1 MGPTGVRAGA
11 LASALFLLLVGQSS
25 CFQSDKLYRYQFEG
39 AITSKVA
46 DDDKPQYAGV
56 SIRSPVLV
64 RKSAQDELTVRL
76 ERPEIGTFNELVDDI
91 HQINQRL
98 SFKPIE
104 QAAGLDKAFRIYLD
118 DNWSGVRAFDTHKE
132 EPKWVTNFKRGFLS
146 FFQLKLQE
154 GADSYYTTA
163 EKSVFGECETDY
175 MVLSST
181 EPAYLNV
188 TKSRNMAKCKTRFLH
203 RFMPIEA
210 TECVDNER
218 DMQQYKHS
226 NAIFNY
232 QLLGT
237 RKDYVIQ
244 RVLLDEQS
252 TFSPFGQKAHTH
264 LVHTK
269 FMLLL
274 QGQPEEAGGSTLSVD
289 ESSAQRTESLSYDP
303 PEMLNFYA
311 NVNLEQEHHLSNIYQ
326 TSASVDQVMNAF
338 EALFQEQRAYT
349 GAFESQT
356 SSNYQ
361 ENSRLAELF
370 MRLNELV
377 GTLNWQKIEQ
387 LYSRVEEKGESHK
400 KIFWDLMS
408 VVGTNPSFMFM
419 KKLITE
425 GDAPSVKIKDFLTR
439 LSYHIK
445 MPSKSLFDEYVNLCK
460 SDKIQTDQQY
470 KRLCSLPLASLI
482 HQHCARPHTKY
493 LRLQQEGSNATT
505 YKKAQNTCQIAT
517 AEEYFTR
524 LVSPFGSSPSSSSSS
539 GSPGSVNAGTTG
551 LSGSAGSTDD
561 SSMSV
566 GEKMFNIKMAGELG
580 VKPSIDFLMDIVRRH
595 DEHPSLRAA
604 AMWNL
609 NKVSRIYPNQI
620 KRLVVPFYYD
630 HSEPTELRIAALYNW
645 VFAGMS
651 LHEMET
657 MAKQLMLEPS
667 RQLAL
672 YVYSMIKSMSE
683 IDSFPCA
690 ANNEKNAKLVLPTVR
705 KALKN
710 HGYASI
716 SDSQMSMSSSWQ
728 PDFGYGT
735 ASLMSVIF
743 SNESMAPS
751 NLFYHSSEIM
761 SGLKLNAMSISVQA
775 HGLDK
780 LIKRVTGIQGLLADK
795 ESFMDVFSL
804 KRRSKRQAS
813 TDLIKQE
820 LAEIDR
826 ELKLGTREFSDVYLA
841 VTISVYGRPITFLD
855 KDSRELKK
863 MLSDDG
869 TIKVPQIKKLLH
881 TFNNHTTQQMMIS
894 FEKLEVF
901 NNELGLPLYQA
912 ISDFDYK
919 TFKLNSI
926 KLDVEPG
933 FFKDERQGK
942 PPTKISAALDAKLGR
957 HNEMLG
963 STGSLL
969 VNSKQQIGVGFHKK
983 KLINVPLKMSFEANL
998 AENKISIKRQPIHD
1012 NLLYIKQQPITF
1024 IKSYEPANN
1033 DDASSAAQPVTDTR
1047 PLYQTNNTSQ
1057 MKPFKLEYMTP
1068 LAIGFKLEGKHRAG
1082 QDWSMSAWRRYLSSV
1097 GLQAAKFMYFYSPS
1111 GAPLEAR
1118 LSTAT
1123 TEENPTK
1130 EMISTFSWKHFSHEG
1145 SSELSE
1151 VDKQLESYT
1160 GSTKEQAGGLPVTV
1174 QYKASIAGGSSKERK
1189 VALDIDYS
1197 RSFDR
1202 LLHKWRVFYQRTPLD
1217 QAAPNSEVTNLCWW
1231 GQMQFPKYQADRLL
1245 KFDLLDQDHSVNMT
1259 NELTFGDQC
1268 SEPASSGKDEPRVS
1282 MRINFDWTAEQRRMI
1297 EQALRGTNN
1306 PLDEE
1311 SGRRNTFVPMYNKCL
1326 KNRQASGA
1334 QLDMACVY
1342 LLYKMGELNHINA
1355 IIDHKDVPER
1365 WTKMVKKVGSLY
1377 TYARAGYI
1385 EEMDDKPASQR
1396 DYKSADGKQ
1405 DRAHL
1410 DANITAAG
1418 NPMERKL
1425 SYEFDTPNYHV
1436 MYKNVPLSVPSLST
1450 FPLLDSSYYQLLQ
1463 KRTRNRVCSVSG
1475 QQVTTFD
1482 NLTYTMPQ
1490 VGDGC
1495 FKLIAKDCSP
1505 EANFVILGAKVGE
1518 TGKVVKVYVAQK
1530 FKVEFVPDK
1539 DGKRLSDIKINGETV
1554 SIEPNKSPLR
1564 RDTKLGARQ
1573 LEAFNIENNGAFY
1586 TLNSKLYKFSV
1597 STDGTWIFVQQS
1609 KYYAG
1614 KSCGLCGDA
1623 NGDRL
1628 LEFKS
1633 PTSSRK
1639 VCKDSDDFVWSYVLP
1654 STCASRPANIECAAT
1669 AA

>member
-1 MGPTGVRAGA
+1 MRPAQRVGARA
-11 LASALFLLLVGQSS
+11 LALFLLLVQQAN
-25 CFQSDKLYRYQFEG
+25 CFQSGKIYRYQFEG

-56 SIRSPVLV
+56 SIRSPVSV
-64 RKSAQDELTVRL
+64 RKSAQDELSVRL
-76 ERPEIGTFNELVDDI
+76 EKPEMATFNELVDDI
-91 HQINQRL
+91 HLLNQRL
-98 SFKPIE
+98 SFKPME
-104 QAAGLDKAFRIYLD
+104 QATALDKTFRIYLD
-118 DNWSGVRAFDTHKE
+118 ENWSGVRAFDTHKD

-154 GADSYYTTA
+154 TGDSYYTTA
-163 EKSVFGECETDY
+163 EKSVFGECDTDY
-175 MVLSST
+175 VVLTST

-203 RFMPIEA
+203 RFMPIDSS
-210 TECVDNER
+210 ECIENDR

-226 NAIFNY
+226 NAIYNY
-232 QLLGT
+232 QLVGSA
-237 RKDYVIQ
+237 KDYFIQ

-252 TFSPFGQKAHTH
+252 TFSPFGQKGHTH

-269 FMLLL
+269 FMLIL
-274 QGQPEEAGGSTLSVD
+274 QGQPEDAGGSTLAVD
-289 ESSAQRTESLSYDP
+289 DSSAQRTESLSYDP

-326 TSASVDQVMNAF
+326 ASGSVDQVLNALD
-338 EALFQEQRAYT
+338 ALVQEQRAYA
-349 GAFESQT
+349 GAFDSQA

-387 LYSRVEEKGESHK
+387 LYSQVEERGEAHK
-400 KIFWDLMS
+400 KIFWDFMS

-439 LSYHIK
+439 LSFHIK

-460 SDKIQTDQQY
+460 SDKIQTNQQY

-482 HQHCARPHTKY
+482 HQHCAKPHAKY
-493 LRLQQEGSNATT
+493 LRMQQEGSNSTA

-524 LVSPFGSSPSSSSSS
+524 LVSPIGSVSSSSSS
-539 GSPGSVNAGTTG
+539 GSGSTSSSAAGP
-551 LSGSAGSTDD
+551 SGGAGSSDD
-561 SSMSV
+561 SAMSI
-566 GEKMFNIKMAGELG
+566 GDKMFNIKMAGELG
-580 VKPSIDFLMDIVRRH
+580 VKPSIDFLIDVVRRR

-604 AMWNL
+604 AMWSL
-609 NKVSRIYPNQI
+609 NKVSKIYPNQV
-620 KRLVVPFYYD
+620 KRLVVPFFYD
-630 HSEPTELRIAALYNW
+630 HLELTELRIASLYNW
-645 VFAGMS
+645 LYAGMS

-657 MAKQLMLEPS
+657 MAKQLMNEPS

-672 YVYSMIKSMSE
+672 YVYSMFKSMSE
-683 IDSFPCA
+683 LHPFPCTA
-690 ANNEKNAKLVLPTVR
+690 HVEKNAKLVLPTIR
-705 KALKN
+705 RAIRS
-710 HGYASI
+710 HGYASM
-716 SDSQMSMSSSWQ
+716 SDSQMSMSNMWHPEYS
-728 PDFGYGT
+728 YGT
-735 ASLMSVIF
+735 ASIMSAIF

-751 NLFYHSSEIM
+751 NMFYSSSEIM
-761 SGLKLNAMSISVQA
+761 SGLKLNSMTVSIQA

-780 LIKRVTGIQGLLADK
+780 LIKRVAGIQGLLADK
-795 ESFMDVFSL
+795 ESFMDIFSL
-804 KRRSKRQAS
+804 KRRSKRQVNA
-813 TDLIKQE
+813 DLIKQE

-826 ELKLGTREFSDVYLA
+826 ELKLGTREFSDVYIA
-841 VTISVYGRPITFLD
+841 VTISAYGRPITFID

-863 MLSDDG
+863 MLSEDG

-881 TFNNHTTQQMMIS
+881 SFNNHTTQQMMIT

-901 NNELGLPLYQA
+901 NNELGLPLFQS
-912 ISDFDYK
+912 INDFDYK

-963 STGSLL
+963 STGTLL
-969 VNSKQQIGVGFHKK
+969 VNTKQQVGVGFHKK

-998 AENKISIKRQPIHD
+998 AENKLTIKRQPIHD
-1012 NLLYIKQQPITF
+1012 KLLYIKQQPVTF

-1033 DDASSAAQPVTDTR
+1033 NDVKASAEQLLEMR
-1047 PLYQTNNTSQ
+1047 PLYATNNSAQ
-1057 MKPFKLEYMTP
+1057 MTPFKLEYMTP
-1068 LAIGFKLEGKHRAG
+1068 LAIGFRLEGKHRAG
-1082 QDWSMSAWRRYLSSV
+1082 QDYSMLSWRRYLMSA
-1097 GLQAAKFMYFYSPS
+1097 GTQAIKFMYFYSP
-1111 GAPLEAR
+1111 GGQPLEVS
-1118 LSTAT
+1118 LSTVT

-1130 EMISTFSWKHFSHEG
+1130 EMVTTFSWKHFRHDA

-1160 GSTKEQAGGLPVTV
+1160 GSTKEQAGGAPVTV
-1174 QYKASIAGGSSKERK
+1174 QYKASMSAGSSKERK
-1189 VALDIDYS
+1189 VNLDIDYS

-1202 LLHKWRVFYQRTPLD
+1202 LLHKWRAFYRFTPL
-1217 QAAPNSEVTNLCWW
+1217 NSADSSSEMINFCWW
-1231 GQMQFPKYQADRLL
+1231 GQMQFPKYQVDRLL
-1245 KFDLLDQDHSVNMT
+1245 KFDLLDQDHSVNVT
-1259 NELTFGDQC
+1259 SEITFGDEC
-1268 SEPASSGKDEPRVS
+1268 TDTIGSSNDQPKVS
-1282 MRINFDWTAEQRRMI
+1282 MQVKLDWSQEQRAMI
-1297 EQALRGTNN
+1297 EQALKGTSQ
-1306 PLDEE
+1306 DADY
-1311 SGRRNTFVPMYNKCL
+1311 GRRNSFIPMYKKCM
-1326 KNRQASGA
+1326 KNRQAGGA
-1334 QLDMACVY
+1334 LLDTTCLY
-1342 LLYKMGELNHINA
+1342 LLYKMSELNHISA
-1355 IIDHKDVPER
+1355 VIDHKDVPER
-1365 WTKMVKKVGSLY
+1365 WTQRAKNIGLLYSCARVGY
-1377 TYARAGYI
+1377 M
-1385 EEMDDKPASQR
+1385 EEMADKPAIKR
-1396 DYKSADGKQ
+1396 EYKTADGKQ
-1405 DRAHL
+1405 DRVYV
-1410 DANITAAG
+1410 DANITSTS
-1418 NPMERKL
+1418 NPMDRNL
-1425 SYEFDTPNYHV
+1425 SYAIDSSNYHV
-1436 MYKNVPLSVPSLST
+1436 FYKSVPLALHSIST
-1450 FPLLDSSYYQLLQ
+1450 FPLLDSSYYQMIQ
-1463 KRTRNRVCSVSG
+1463 RRANNRVCSVSG
-1475 QQVTTFD
+1475 QQVITFD

-1495 FKLIAKDCSP
+1495 FKLISKDCSP
-1505 EANFVILGAKVGE
+1505 ESNYVILGAKAGE
-1518 TGKVVKVYVAQK
+1518 SGKVIKVYVAQK

-1539 DGKRLSDIKINGETV
+1539 DGKRLSDIKVNGETV

-1564 RDTKLGARQ
+1564 RETKLGARQ
-1573 LEAFNIENNGAFY
+1573 VEAFSIENNGAYY

-1609 KYYAG
+1609 KYYTG

-1628 LEFKS
+1628 MEFKS

-1654 STCASRPANIECAAT
+1654 STCASRPANIECVAT